1 MDGHFID
8 GYALEVCYKPAI
20 PMPQG
25 AYNIPSP
32 DQTVEYPAMPL
43 HLPHHPPSPMWA
55 GPPGQNP
62 FVPPS
67 LPPISPQQAT
77 SNFRMWPIPT
87 TSVDVIPPIL
97 PKAPLAP
104 ATSAV
109 APEPSPPPP
118 YSALPPIPESDTP
131 QSSGSRT
138 PEFQVP
144 IDSTPGKAPCD
155 PCNLFVKNFDD
166 EFIVTQRDLEA
177 LFAPFGTITS
187 TFLATYAPKNER
199 TLPVSK
205 GFGFVAFSRSQ
216 EAEAAKDELH
226 GQVVGRKKIFVSY
239 AEKKED
245 RHMRLKQLFAN
256 METLA
261 EEMKKEK
268 RAKGETDET
277 LLKE

>member
-1 MDGHFID
+1 M
-8 GYALEVCYKPAI
+8 
-20 PMPQG
+20 
-25 AYNIPSP
+25 
-32 DQTVEYPAMPL
+32 
-43 HLPHHPPSPMWA
+43 
-55 GPPGQNP
+55 
-62 FVPPS
+62 
-67 LPPISPQQAT
+67 
-77 SNFRMWPIPT
+77 
-87 TSVDVIPPIL
+87 
-97 PKAPLAP
+97 
-104 ATSAV
+104 
-109 APEPSPPPP
+109 
-118 YSALPPIPESDTP
+118 
-131 QSSGSRT
+131 
-138 PEFQVP
+138 P
-144 IDSTPGKAPCD
+144 IDCTPGKAPSD
-155 PCNLFVKNFDD
+155 PCNLFVKNLDD
-166 EFIVTQRDLEA
+166 EVIVTQRDLEA

-216 EAEAAKDELH
+216 EAEAAKDKLH

-277 LLKE
+277 ALKDQHISNRGVMRLDRNHDNISLSPEAAVTPRQHQRPYLSLSC